1 MGRHCCKESQD
12 MKYHKNK
19 ARKRITARKRNRQK
33 LSEEHKERAQNQKK
47 KEFGRK
53 SSMVK
58 NEEGAE
64 DRKIPIFLISK
75 EKKSF
80 L

>member
-1 MGRHCCKESQD
+1 MSKPCCKESEN
-12 MKYHKNK
+12 MKYNESK
-19 ARKRITARKRNRQK
+19 AQKRITAKKRNRQK

-58 NEEGAE
+58 NEEGAKE
-64 DRKIPIFLISK
+64 RKIPIFLISK
-75 EKKSF
+75 EKKNF
-80 L
+80 P

>member
-1 MGRHCCKESQD
+1 MGKHCCKESQD
-12 MKYHKNK
+12 MKYNENK
-19 ARKRITARKRNRQK
+19 ARIRITAKKRNRQK

-53 SSMVK
+53 SSMVQ

-64 DRKIPIFLISK
+64 DKKIPTFLISK
-75 EKKSF
+75 
-80 L
+80 